1 MGPCIDKLLVIMYV
15 VRFMQLESVT
25 CMVII
30 CVRYILSY
38 NYVDGGLMHDMIR
51 KAITV
56 KPLITDPLKSG
67 QPLYSNWFYH
77 TTNTLQTS
85 EKRTPL
91 NFEQPA
97 SHRKA
102 ITPYFSWS
110 GHLHHCHHYQP
121 EFYISFNQQAITF
134 SEMLFFVWFPISHQL
149 LFCMNRTSIV
159 INVSYKSLLG
169 DDLFELYK
177 YRSEDVFIAELFDGE
192 KKKTLRSS
200 QDLNLGLLNAGQML
214 LSTSYFSL
222 R

>member
-1 MGPCIDKLLVIMYV
+1 MDPCIDKLLVIMYV

-67 QPLYSNWFYH
+67 QSLYSNWFYH

-97 SHRKA
+97 SHRKSHYS
-102 ITPYFSWS
+102 ILFMVWTSPSLSSLSTRILYLLQST
-110 GHLHHCHHYQP
+110 GNHLLQNV
-121 EFYISFNQQAITF
+121 I
-134 SEMLFFVWFPISHQL
+134 
-149 LFCMNRTSIV
+149 FCM
-159 INVSYKSLLG
+159 VSHISPTPILH
-169 DDLFELYK
+169 E
-177 YRSEDVFIAELFDGE
+177 
-192 KKKTLRSS
+192 
-200 QDLNLGLLNAGQML
+200 
-214 LSTSYFSL
+214 
-222 R
+222 